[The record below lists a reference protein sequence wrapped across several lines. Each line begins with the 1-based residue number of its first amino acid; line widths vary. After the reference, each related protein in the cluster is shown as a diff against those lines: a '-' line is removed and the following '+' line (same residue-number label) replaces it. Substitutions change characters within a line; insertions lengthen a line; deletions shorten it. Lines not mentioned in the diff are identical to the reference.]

1 MFPFS
6 EKELYRVLSC
16 DQVKKEFVFAFRN
29 HDLRQCTQKSMEDL
43 SLSSLNSDS
52 QRVNRLKPAQI
63 YVGCAHF
70 QLKVNELMKVVQTA
84 INTLFYSI
92 LFLLFCVIRFV

>member
-1 MFPFS
+1 MTEDS
-6 EKELYRVLSC
+6 ARK
-16 DQVKKEFVFAFRN
+16 
-29 HDLRQCTQKSMEDL
+29 KSMEDI

-52 QRVNRLKPAQI
+52 RRVNRLKPAQI

-70 QLKVNELMKVVQTA
+70 QLKVNELMKFVQTA